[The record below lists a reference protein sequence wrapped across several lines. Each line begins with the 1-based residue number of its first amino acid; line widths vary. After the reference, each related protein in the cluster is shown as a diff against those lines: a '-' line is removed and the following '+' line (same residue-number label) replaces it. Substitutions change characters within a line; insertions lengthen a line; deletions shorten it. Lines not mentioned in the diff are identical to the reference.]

1 MEEGV
6 GRTGEESGDVPRT
19 GGTGEELG
27 DAPRTGG
34 TGGRWRSSR
43 ICQDREENKKR
54 LCFKSKYLLLNNTFF
69 SSLYFSYLLS
79 PSSSSLPPGLTPPS
93 GDSRLASPLRASAP
107 RPGPEPQSSTRKAV
121 TLPLSHWDFHTNI
134 AFFCALVFFNS

>member
-1 MEEGV
+1 MDTEAWRRESEEPE
-6 GRTGEESGDVPRT
+6 RNRETR
-19 GGTGEELG
+19 
-27 DAPRTGG
+27 RG

-69 SSLYFSYLLS
+69 PFFVILS
-79 PSSSSLPPGLTPPS
+79 PSSSLPPGLAPPS

-107 RPGPEPQSSTRKAV
+107 RPGLEPQSSTRKAV

>member
-6 GRTGEESGDVPRT
+6 GGAGEESGDGP
-19 GGTGEELG
+19 G
-27 DAPRTGG
+27 TGG

-79 PSSSSLPPGLTPPS
+79 PSSSLSPGLAPLS
-93 GDSRLASPLRASAP
+93 GDSCLASPHRASAP
-107 RPGPEPQSSTRKAV
+107 RPGFEPQSFTWKAV

>member
-6 GRTGEESGDVPRT
+6 GGAGAESGDVP
-19 GGTGEELG
+19 G
-27 DAPRTGG
+27 TGG

-69 SSLYFSYLLS
+69 SSLYFSYLLP
-79 PSSSSLPPGLTPPS
+79 PSSSSLSLSLSLSLGLAPLS
-93 GDSRLASPLRASAP
+93 GDSCLASAAPCFSAQAGIRTAVFHMEGCDLTTEPL
-107 RPGPEPQSSTRKAV
+107 G
-121 TLPLSHWDFHTNI
+121 LSH
-134 AFFCALVFFNS
+134 

>member
-6 GRTGEESGDVPRT
+6 GGAGEESGDVP
-19 GGTGEELG
+19 
-27 DAPRTGG
+27 G

-69 SSLYFSYLLS
+69 SSFYSYLLS
-79 PSSSSLPPGLTPPS
+79 PSSSLSLSPGLAPLS
-93 GDSRLASPLRASAP
+93 GDSCLASLHRASAP
-107 RPGPEPQSSTRKAV
+107 RTGFEPQSFTWKAV